1 VKFSG
6 TSVTRFS
13 YDATTKKYT
22 NTNSNARRGD
32 RFNPDSVLVLRVREG
47 NAGYLDPAGH
57 SVPETLFFG
66 TGDLMLFHD
75 GQLMRGTWSKTKR
88 DSPLVLTTAA
98 GSMKVPAGHIW
109 LELLPVANAGGSI
122 TFGKK

>member
-1 VKFSG
+1 
-6 TSVTRFS
+6 
-13 YDATTKKYT
+13 
-22 NTNSNARRGD
+22 
-32 RFNPDSVLVLRVREG
+32 
-47 NAGYLDPAGH
+47 
-57 SVPETLFFG
+57 
-66 TGDLMLFHD
+66 
-75 GQLMRGTWSKTKR
+75 MRGTWSKTKR